1 MARICL
7 ESSEELLGKRAMISE
22 IPIISRKWRRY
33 AQFIITTPQL
43 SNEDKEKQEDQL
55 KRIE

>member
-22 IPIISRKWRRY
+22 IPMISRKWRRY